1 MSDKTTR
8 NGVSSDDG
16 AGGQEKNKKMA
27 AADVIER
34 IRAAP
39 REEKCGEAWSLEG
52 RQSAGLRGQSLGA
65 MKIALQEG
73 EFTNKRQRY

>member
-1 MSDKTTR
+1 MR
-8 NGVSSDDG
+8 NGVSSDEG
-16 AGGQEKNKKMA
+16 EGERRVEQKMA
-27 AADVIER
+27 ARDAIER
-34 IRAAP
+34 MRAAP

-73 EFTNKRQRY
+73 GNTNKRQR